1 MIISQNKTNIKK
13 NVLTLQSSSEL
24 NNTNIIDDSIFEFEV
39 NRNLLYYKIV
49 NKMTQGEIQKN
60 LPPQPTSQLSSV
72 FQTIKK
78 HRSLETKSLNKIL
91 ISEFHKYK

>member
-1 MIISQNKTNIKK
+1 M
-13 NVLTLQSSSEL
+13 
-24 NNTNIIDDSIFEFEV
+24 

-72 FQTIKK
+72 FQPIKK
-78 HRSLETKSLNKIL
+78 QEKQPNVNSAA
-91 ISEFHKYK
+91 